1 MLRGIGDREASPVSK
16 TFDGAF
22 ALREVLKN
30 VKTMRMRRSLRDS
43 RKSRDGKTLENL
55 GHYAPQTEQPIV
67 DLKEETVLE
76 YLNDGA
82 VPTETVKNILRQRGI
97 VKIQQKAE
105 NGTVKL
111 VWTKRA

>member
-1 MLRGIGDREASPVSK
+1 MAVSIRLKMLGTKHKPCYRIV
-16 TFDGAF
+16 
-22 ALREVLKN
+22 AL
-30 VKTMRMRRSLRDS
+30 DS

-97 VKIQQKAE
+97 VKIQQKAA

>member
-1 MLRGIGDREASPVSK
+1 MAVSIRLKMLGTKHRPCYRIV
-16 TFDGAF
+16 
-22 ALREVLKN
+22 AL
-30 VKTMRMRRSLRDS
+30 DS

>member
-1 MLRGIGDREASPVSK
+1 MAVSIRLKMLGTKHKPCYRIV
-16 TFDGAF
+16 
-22 ALREVLKN
+22 AL
-30 VKTMRMRRSLRDS
+30 DS

-97 VKIQQKAE
+97 VKTQQKAA

>member
-1 MLRGIGDREASPVSK
+1 MAVSIRLK
-16 TFDGAF
+16 VLGTKHRPCYRIV
-22 ALREVLKN
+22 AL
-30 VKTMRMRRSLRDS
+30 DS
-43 RKSRDGKTLENL
+43 RKTRDGKTLENL

>member
-1 MLRGIGDREASPVSK
+1 MAVSIRLK
-16 TFDGAF
+16 VLGTKHRPCYRIV
-22 ALREVLKN
+22 AL
-30 VKTMRMRRSLRDS
+30 DS
-43 RKSRDGKTLENL
+43 RKTRDGKTLENL
-55 GHYAPQTEQPIV
+55 GHYAPQNEQPIV
-67 DLKEETVLE
+67 DLKEETVLG